1 MKKTIYTL
9 AAAVLASSFAFA
21 QDSTKTGKFTISG
34 YIDSYYNYSLNN
46 PQSGSIAGDP
56 KTYTQDP
63 NVIGLARGFDRTHNQ
78 FSLGLV
84 QTKFMY
90 TNRNSEMVIDLVYG
104 PNAALANFGNAI
116 GLAGVEHRTAGGN
129 STATYASSIAIKQAY
144 FKYNVTSKFSFTVG
158 QFGTH
163 IGYEVIDAPLNYNYS
178 LSNLFNNGPFYHVG
192 AKLNY
197 AFSDK
202 FGLMFGVVNNWDNL
216 YDFKSQKSLVAQ
228 MFISPVKGWN
238 VYFNWIGG
246 ANDDQ
251 YKYPSNGIPATAS
264 TPTRNS
270 LSFPVGT
277 QYFRNLLDLT
287 TGYQVTSKL
296 YFGLNAAYGW
306 YNFKTDGIVDLPNN
320 DLNNGGSPDQP
331 VSSWFLSTSPNWWGI
346 AGYANFQFTSFLGL
360 GVRYEHFN
368 DANTVRYIQA
378 VNNSFTV
385 TMPITLADGHLIIKP
400 EFRLDNAPFRKI
412 YEGKDLSTPSNSQAV
427 FGMAF
432 IYKY

>member
-21 QDSTKTGKFTISG
+21 QDSTKTGKFTVSG

-56 KTYTQDP
+56 TSYTGDA
-63 NVIGLARGFDRTHNQ
+63 NTLGLARGFDRSHNQ

-84 QTKFMY
+84 QTKFAY

-104 PNAALANFGNAI
+104 PNAALANFGNAV
-116 GLAGVEHRTAGGN
+116 GLTPFIHTNASGASN
-129 STATYASSIAIKQAY
+129 ATYASSIAIKQAY

-228 MFISPVKGWN
+228 IFVSPAKGWN
-238 VYFNWIGG
+238 VYANWIGG
-246 ANDDQ
+246 ANDDG
-251 YKYPSNGIPATAS
+251 YKFPKAGLPSGIVGG
-264 TPTRNS
+264 
-270 LSFPVGT
+270 LSFPVNT
-277 QYFRNLLDLT
+277 NYTRNLFDLT
-287 TGYQVTSKL
+287 TGYQVSSKL
-296 YFGLNAAYGW
+296 YLGMNAAYGW
-306 YNFKTDGIVDLPNN
+306 YSFNEDVRVSTPKPTDDL
-320 DLNNGGSPDQP
+320 DGDGTPDAGP
-331 VSSWFLSTSPNWWGI
+331 LISSWFGSLTPNWWGI

-368 DANTVRYIQA
+368 DKNAVRYIQTI
-378 VNNSFTV
+378 NNSFTV
-385 TMPITLADGHLIIKP
+385 TMPITLADGHLILKP
-400 EFRLDNAPFRKI
+400 EFRMDNTTGRPI
-412 YEGKDLSTPSNSQAV
+412 YESSDPSAPTRSQNV